1 MIKHILFAA
10 AAASAAIGATLTAT
24 GPALAQT
31 NANASATAQLG
42 GAMRGVS
49 LGEAMADAGRRAEFG
64 LADRPLH
71 TVLPESR
78 SMAAPATNLA
88 TPSPRLAML
97 DRFSIAEARLG
108 DIMIG
113 DGIDIVRPRRTLML
127 DGRVTDDHDF
137 GNTGF
142 SEVDAFHTD
151 PSPSQ
156 IGIRFSF

>member
-10 AAASAAIGATLTAT
+10 AAASAAVGVTLAAT

-31 NANASATAQLG
+31 NANATAQLG

-64 LADRPLH
+64 LEEQPVH
-71 TVLPESR
+71 TVLPAGA
-78 SMAAPATNLA
+78 SMAAPAANLT
-88 TPSPRLAML
+88 TPSPRLGML
-97 DRFSIAEARLG
+97 DRFSIAEQSLG

-113 DGIDIVRPRRTLML
+113 DGIDIVRPRRMTSLAGL
-127 DGRVTDDHDF
+127 ASDDHDF

-142 SEVDAFHTD
+142 SEVDVFHTD